1 MRPSTSWRPGSCG
14 GLPNS
19 VMSAPAMNVRPA
31 QAMTMAP
38 TPASAWAAL
47 RPSRNPRRTPW
58 LSALTGGLLTVR
70 TAMRPRRSRSTKGV
84 MAVMSVSLSALR
96 LGSGMLPR
104 PQARIGQSVPT
115 ESFDVP
121 ATTGPVR
128 AASIGHGEP
137 PLVGGVETGGTKFVC
152 AVGTGPADVRADG
165 GGSHHHA
172 RGDPARRR
180 RLLPRAGPRA
190 PLAAIGIA
198 AFGPLDLDPA
208 SPTYGSITTTPK
220 PGWAG
225 TDLVGTLRR
234 GLGTPVAIDTDVN
247 AAAVGE
253 HRWGAARGLDT
264 FVYLTV
270 GTGIGGG
277 ALVNGR
283 PLHGLVHPEMG
294 HIRVPRDPRRRSVR
308 GNLPV
313 SRRLPRGPGLGARP
327 GAALGAAPGDA
338 CPPIIPPGLWK
349 LTTWPSAW

>member
-1 MRPSTSWRPGSCG
+1 
-14 GLPNS
+14 
-19 VMSAPAMNVRPA
+19 MS
-31 QAMTMAP
+31 QHDH
-38 TPASAWAAL
+38 
-47 RPSRNPRRTPW
+47 PRR
-58 LSALTGGLLTVR
+58 L
-70 TAMRPRRSRSTKGV
+70 
-84 MAVMSVSLSALR
+84 
-96 LGSGMLPR
+96 
-104 PQARIGQSVPT
+104 
-115 ESFDVP
+115 
-121 ATTGPVR
+121 
-128 AASIGHGEP
+128 IGHGEP
-137 PLVGGVETGGTKFVC
+137 PLVGGLETGGTKFVC
-152 AVGTGPADVRADG
+152 AVGTGPADVRAT
-165 GGSHHHA
+165 A
-172 RGDPARRR
+172 EIRTTTPAATLRGAVDFF
-180 RLLPRAGPRA
+180 RAHGPRA

-294 HIRVPRDPRRRSVR
+294 HIRVPRDPGVDPFEGTCPYHGDCLEGLASAPALAQRWGQPPETLPADHPAWELEAHYLALGVVSAICILSPRRVLMGGGVMRQAVVLPLVR
-308 GNLPV
+308 TQVLSLLNGYVPSAAIGERIDKYVVAPALG
-313 SRRLPRGPGLGARP
+313 SRAGVLGAL
-327 GAALGAAPGDA
+327 ALAQDVARA
-338 CPPIIPPGLWK
+338 
-349 LTTWPSAW
+349 